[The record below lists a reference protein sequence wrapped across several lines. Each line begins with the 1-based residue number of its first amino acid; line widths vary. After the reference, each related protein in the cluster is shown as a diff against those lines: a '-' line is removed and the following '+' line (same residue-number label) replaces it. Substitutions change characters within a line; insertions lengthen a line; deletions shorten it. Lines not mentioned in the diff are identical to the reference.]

1 VHLRKE
7 KLPVKCKMKVH
18 RIRYVMAH
26 PAFKGMLKGTVEVD
40 ETDIGGKR
48 RVERK
53 GNVEGKRLFY
63 KEKSK

>member
-1 VHLRKE
+1 
-7 KLPVKCKMKVH
+7 MKVH